1 MELPMIIPNL
11 RRILQKRL
19 RNSVTELLN
28 IQRQIKSIMDGIKAV
43 QMNIVAVKS
52 NIEDRKKQ
60 IFDLMAEGKGPKS
73 ISKLFMQCI
82 FLQNNGEDSRRMI
95 YAMEA
100 KLEVLIM
107 NKNVLQMNMR
117 RVIRRIVYHHRRA
130 NLLSKMMLQ

>member
-73 ISKLFMQCI
+73 ISKLFMQ
-82 FLQNNGEDSRRMI
+82 
-95 YAMEA
+95 
-100 KLEVLIM
+100 
-107 NKNVLQMNMR
+107 
-117 RVIRRIVYHHRRA
+117 
-130 NLLSKMMLQ
+130 